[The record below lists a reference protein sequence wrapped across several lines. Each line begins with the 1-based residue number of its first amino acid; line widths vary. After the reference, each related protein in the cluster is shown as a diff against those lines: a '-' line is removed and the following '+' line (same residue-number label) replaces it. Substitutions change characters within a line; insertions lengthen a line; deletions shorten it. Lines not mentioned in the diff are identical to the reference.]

1 MTGDWR
7 TIFVTG
13 GAGYIGSHC
22 IVELLECGY
31 NVVAIDNFANS
42 VTETDGESA
51 ALKRAEQI
59 TGKKVTFY
67 NCDLLNREKLET
79 IFNKHKIDCV
89 IHFAA
94 IKAVGESMQ
103 VPLHY
108 YRNNII
114 GAINLLEVM
123 KAAGCFQL
131 VFSSSCTV
139 YGEPTELPIT
149 EEHETGNIT
158 NVYGRT
164 KYFIEE
170 MLKDISR
177 AEKNWN
183 IISLRYFNPVGA
195 HCSGL
200 IGEDPTK
207 PFTNL
212 MPYIAQVALRHKPE
226 LIIFGGDYDT
236 NDGTGVRDY
245 IHVMDL
251 AAGHVAAL
259 NALHKQHLRLKIY
272 NLGTGNGVTVLE
284 LIKTF
289 EKVTG
294 TTVPYVIKERRE
306 GDIVSMYANTD
317 LAKKELGWTAKYNVE
332 QMCK

>member
-1 MTGDWR
+1 MTGEWR

-31 NVVAIDNFANS
+31 DVVAIDNFANS

-51 ALKRAEQI
+51 ALKR
-59 TGKKVTFY
+59 
-67 NCDLLNREKLET
+67 
-79 IFNKHKIDCV
+79 HKIDCV

-123 KAAGCFQL
+123 KASGCFQL

-177 AEKNWN
+177 AE
-183 IISLRYFNPVGA
+183 
-195 HCSGL
+195 
-200 IGEDPTK
+200 
-207 PFTNL
+207 
-212 MPYIAQVALRHKPE
+212 
-226 LIIFGGDYDT
+226 
-236 NDGTGVRDY
+236 
-245 IHVMDL
+245 
-251 AAGHVAAL
+251 
-259 NALHKQHLRLKIY
+259 
-272 NLGTGNGVTVLE
+272 
-284 LIKTF
+284 
-289 EKVTG
+289 
-294 TTVPYVIKERRE
+294 
-306 GDIVSMYANTD
+306 
-317 LAKKELGWTAKYNVE
+317 
-332 QMCK
+332 